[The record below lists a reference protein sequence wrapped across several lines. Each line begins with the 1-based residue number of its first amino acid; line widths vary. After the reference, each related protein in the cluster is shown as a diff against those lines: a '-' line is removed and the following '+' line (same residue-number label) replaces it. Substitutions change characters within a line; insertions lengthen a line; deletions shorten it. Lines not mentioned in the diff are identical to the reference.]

1 MCTAIS
7 FVSHNHYF
15 GRNLDL
21 NYDLPLNVL
30 AVPRNYPIS
39 FKATEERKRHYAIYG
54 IGRIKDNYPFF
65 FDCVNEKGLTF
76 AGLNFPGFAYFG
88 EKKTDKLNLAPYEL
102 PLYLLGHYQR
112 VKEVKKA
119 LEGIYLANLPF
130 SKDLPVATLHFIRAD
145 KEDCIVIEQTKE
157 GRKVYD
163 NPYRV
168 LTNNPP
174 FPYHQFNINNYRN
187 LTNQEPINRFS
198 SALPL
203 SAYGKARGAIGLPGD
218 SSPSSR
224 FIKES
229 FLLQNTVKYGTEGK
243 ERTKEEEEKNIS
255 TAFHLL
261 NSVSTLIGESQR
273 KDKSYE
279 YTIYSSIYSIDKNE
293 LFVKT
298 YFNSSLQRFKL
309 NKTDLE
315 SASLISYPLS
325 EKESYQEIN

>member
-7 FVSHNHYF
+7 FVSKNHYF

-21 NYDLPLNVL
+21 NYDLPLNVVI
-30 AVPRNYPIS
+30 VPRNYPIS
-39 FKATEERKRHYAIYG
+39 FKACEKIEKHYALYG

-65 FDCVNEKGLTF
+65 FDVVNEEGLSF

-88 EKKTDKLNLAPYEL
+88 EKKREKQNLAPYEL
-102 PLYLLGHYQR
+102 PLYLLSKYKTI
-112 VKEVKKA
+112 KEVRIA
-119 LEGIYLANLPF
+119 LKGIYLANLPF

-145 KEDCIVIEQTKE
+145 KDDCIVIEQTKE

-174 FPYHQFNINNYRN
+174 FEYHRYNINNYRN

-198 SALPL
+198 DKLPL

-224 FIKES
+224 FVKEA
-229 FLLQNTVKYGTEGK
+229 FLLQNTVKYK
-243 ERTKEEEEKNIS
+243 EEEKNIS

-273 KDKSYE
+273 QDGSYE
-279 YTIYSSIYSIDKNE
+279 YTIYSSIYSLDEKKLYI
-293 LFVKT
+293 KT
-298 YFNSSLQRFKL
+298 YENSTLQKYSL
-309 NKTDLE
+309 
-315 SASLISYPLS
+315 
-325 EKESYQEIN
+325 EKENLDGKELIHYPVSVKETYQDIN